1 MERFISFIEKWALQN
16 VINFEVWYYKDSR
29 AFMFYYEKRNDTGEF
44 RMNNG
49 FIMFS
54 SLKESNAY
62 LKQIKE
68 YCKTH
73 FLDYGITVKTI
84 EFLH

>member
-1 MERFISFIEKWALQN
+1 MERFIEFVQKWALKHI
-16 VINFEVWYYKDSR
+16 INFEIHYYKDSR
-29 AFMFYYEKRNDTGEF
+29 AIYLCYENLKEYGEF
-44 RMNNG
+44 IESELLFFN
-49 FIMFS
+49 

-62 LKQIKE
+62 LKCIRD
-68 YCKTH
+68 YCKSN